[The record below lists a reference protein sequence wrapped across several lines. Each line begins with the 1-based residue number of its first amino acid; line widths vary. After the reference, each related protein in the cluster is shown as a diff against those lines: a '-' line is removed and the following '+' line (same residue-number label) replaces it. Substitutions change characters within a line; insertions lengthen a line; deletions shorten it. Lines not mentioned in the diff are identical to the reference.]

1 MIVVVVQ
8 SLSHV
13 RLFVTPWTRACQA
26 SLSFIISWSLLKFMS
41 INLVMPSNHL
51 NLCRFLFLLPSI
63 FPSIRVFPVSWLFTS
78 VGQSI
83 GASVSAALLP
93 MNIQTWFAL
102 GWTGF
107 ISLLS
112 RGLSRVLQ
120 HHNLKASILE
130 RSAFFTVQLSRPYK
144 ATGNTIAVTRWTWQQ
159 SEVSAF

>member
-41 INLVMPSNHL
+41 INLMMPSNHL

-63 FPSIRVFPVSWLFTS
+63 FASIRVFPVSWLFTS

-144 ATGNTIAVTRWTWQQ
+144 ATGNTIALARWTWQQ

>member
-13 RLFVTPWTRACQA
+13 RLFVTPWTRARQA

-63 FPSIRVFPVSWLFTS
+63 FASIRVFPVSWLFTS

-144 ATGNTIAVTRWTWQQ
+144 ATGNTIALTRWTWQQ

>member
-13 RLFVTPWTRACQA
+13 RLFVTPWTRARQA

-63 FPSIRVFPVSWLFTS
+63 FASIRVFPVSWLFTS

-130 RSAFFTVQLSRPYK
+130 RSAFFTVQLSHPHLTSGK
-144 ATGNTIAVTRWTWQQ
+144 TTALTRRTFV
-159 SEVSAF
+159 SKVSAL